1 MLLVINRSKMRKP
14 KHDCSLCGGDGF
26 VLIRVTSPED
36 SAFDEEPCE
45 CTIPPDPTD
54 EHDEYHERYN

>member
-1 MLLVINRSKMRKP
+1 MRKP

-36 SAFDEEPCE
+36 SALDEEPCV
-45 CTIPPDPTD
+45 CTIPPDPIETD